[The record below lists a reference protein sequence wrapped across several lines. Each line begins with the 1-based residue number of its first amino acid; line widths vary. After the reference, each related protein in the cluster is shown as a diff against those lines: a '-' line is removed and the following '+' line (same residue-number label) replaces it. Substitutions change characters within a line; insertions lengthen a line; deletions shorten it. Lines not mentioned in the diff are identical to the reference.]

1 VGLLETPA
9 VPDAAALG
17 RRRPRGR
24 AAAARYV
31 VGRLVQGLVIV
42 FGAVTISFG
51 LAHLTGNPAEVLA
64 GGQMSREQ
72 VDQLS
77 RQLGYDRPLLVQYGD
92 YLGKVVRGDLGESF
106 RYQEPVVRS
115 VFSALPRT
123 LLLVAGAILVAC
135 AAAVPTAVF
144 SVLRR
149 ESAGDRVLRRALIAA
164 QGIQEFWLGLI
175 LVLVFAVNLGWLP
188 SIGFS
193 GFSSLVL
200 PVVTLALPLSAM
212 LVRLLRANL
221 LDIMTSDFVVA
232 LRAKGLSE
240 LEILLGHALRNA
252 AIPFV
257 TFLALQIGWLI
268 GGTIIVE
275 NVFVWPGI
283 GTLALS
289 ATQVR
294 DLPVIQAIVI
304 VVAVGFV
311 LLNLVVDLLMLA
323 IDPRIRLGRTA

>member
-1 VGLLETPA
+1 LGLLDSPA
-9 VPDAAALG
+9 APGATALRQRPLRGRSSAVRYVLG
-17 RRRPRGR
+17 RV
-24 AAAARYV
+24 A
-31 VGRLVQGLVIV
+31 QGLVIV
-42 FGAVTISFG
+42 FGAVTISFV
-51 LAHLTGNPAEVLA
+51 LAHLSGNPAEVLV
-64 GGQMSREQ
+64 GGQMSQEQ

-77 RQLGYDRPLLVQYGD
+77 HRLGYDRPLLVQYFD
-92 YLGKVVRGDLGESF
+92 YIGKVVRGDLGESF
-106 RYQEPVVRS
+106 RYQEPAVDS
-115 VFSALPRT
+115 VFTALPRT

-135 AAAVPTAVF
+135 AIAVPTAVY

-149 ESAGDRVLRRALIAA
+149 ESLGDRVLRRTLIAG
-164 QGIQEFWLGLI
+164 QGIPEFWLGLI
-175 LVLVFAVNLGWLP
+175 LVLVFAVWLQWLP

-193 GFSSLVL
+193 GFRSLIL
-200 PVVTLALPLSAM
+200 PVVTLAIPLSSL

-221 LDIMTSDFVVA
+221 LDIMMSDFVVA

-240 LEILLGHALRNA
+240 LEILRGHALRNA
-252 AIPFV
+252 LVPFV

-304 VVAVGFV
+304 VVAVGYV
-311 LLNLVVDLLMLA
+311 LLNLAVDLLMLA
-323 IDPRIRLGRTA
+323 IDPRIRVGKVA